1 MEIFHYAGLSAKQF
15 LLSCLG
21 TIVKLI
27 KRTFPFNFVVSI
39 LLWLVFCVS
48 LAGLTIQAFS

>member
-1 MEIFHYAGLSAKQF
+1 MNIFHYAGLSAKQF
-15 LLSCLG
+15 LLLSCLD

-27 KRTFPFNFVVSI
+27 KHTFPFNFVVPI

-48 LAGLTIQAFS
+48 LV